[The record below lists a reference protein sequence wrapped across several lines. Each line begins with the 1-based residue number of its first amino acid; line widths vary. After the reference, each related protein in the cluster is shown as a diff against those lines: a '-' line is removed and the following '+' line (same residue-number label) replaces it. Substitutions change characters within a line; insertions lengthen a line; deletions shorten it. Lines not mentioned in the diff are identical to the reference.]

1 MCSLCQGLIIW
12 GFFSIC
18 ILLLLGDL
26 VCFIFVEDVGA
37 TDESKQ
43 SSSPNTAAIAVPVVL
58 LLLIIPAVV
67 VAVLWYRRCVHCL
80 FSMSRVPC
88 CQWKRSHSCM
98 MKSRILS
105 HLNFHAVLLQHSQH
119 RFYISDLIV
128 SYVAA
133 LCQAV
138 QVKYYASVFNILQ
151 QSLVLPWPLVA
162 KPCPC

>member
-1 MCSLCQGLIIW
+1 MLYLSSFKNQTVQHQIILPLPLTQKKYILVLEKIIKVEPWYNRAKEGTMCSLCQGLIIW

-58 LLLIIPAVV
+58 LLLIIPLVGFAVFG
-67 VAVLWYRRCVHCL
+67 YRRCVHYL

-88 CQWKRSHSCM
+88 CQWKRSHLCM

-105 HLNFHAVLLQHSQH
+105 HLNFHAVLL
-119 RFYISDLIV
+119 
-128 SYVAA
+128 
-133 LCQAV
+133 
-138 QVKYYASVFNILQ
+138 
-151 QSLVLPWPLVA
+151 
-162 KPCPC
+162 